1 MLVLLLSKSLKW
13 DRSTTGC
20 LLLLVPLENTS
31 FFGISP
37 RKAGLRSSRR
47 VEFLP
52 YVILLPME
60 QEESPRYRIALEDF
74 RRARRKAALQEIISR
89 LTGHSNALLSFE
101 EARQRLKAS
110 GEESR
115 GLQKIPLKAI
125 IGSVGRYTDFNRN
138 FLPRRDTQSSRWARV
153 KSVLRDLDE
162 MPPIQVY
169 QIGEAYFVLDG
180 NHRVSIARE
189 RGLTHMQAYV
199 TEIHTKVPLT
209 PETDFNDFILKAE
222 YAEFLTKTNIDES
235 CPQADLSITAPG
247 RYKILEKHI
256 DLHRQRMNDKSD
268 EAIPPQE
275 AACHWYREVYL
286 PVIKVI
292 QNRGILRGFPKRTE
306 TDLYVWIAQHQEKL
320 HKSLGWSVDVDVA
333 AADLVDQ
340 RGEGIK
346 RTLTRA
352 VERIRAAITPAI
364 LEPGPQPGKW
374 RQRQLTTHNL
384 ERLFTHILVP
394 LNGEEQSWQA
404 LEQAIRVG
412 RREESRLMGLHVVP
426 NEGGRES
433 DAAKA
438 IADRFEARCLEAG
451 LIGEFALDV
460 GGVASTICERA
471 RWSDLVILHLAHPPE
486 AQIAS
491 RMGSGIRSLIQRC
504 PRPVLAV
511 PHVSQKLERFLV
523 AYDDSPKAKEA
534 LYMAAY
540 FAGRWQASLVVLTII
555 ENGSKP
561 PWAAFRAKRYLDA
574 QNVTAR
580 YIQKEGAVAQ
590 SILKVVEEE
599 KIDMILMGSYS
610 RKPVAEVILGSS
622 LDEVLRATRKPVFI
636 CR

>member
-1 MLVLLLSKSLKW
+1 M
-13 DRSTTGC
+13 D
-20 LLLLVPLENTS
+20 
-31 FFGISP
+31 
-37 RKAGLRSSRR
+37 
-47 VEFLP
+47 
-52 YVILLPME
+52 
-60 QEESPRYRIALEDF
+60 QESPRYRIALDDF

-89 LTGHSNALLSFE
+89 LTGHSDALLSFE

-110 GEESR
+110 GEEAH
-115 GLQKIPLKAI
+115 GLQRIPLKAI

-189 RGLTHMQAYV
+189 RESTHIQAYV

-209 PETDFNDFILKAE
+209 AETDFNEFILKVE
-222 YAEFLTKTNIDES
+222 YTEFLTNTHIDEN

-256 DLHRQRMNDKSD
+256 EFHRQQINAENDTEISF
-268 EAIPPQE
+268 QE
-275 AACHWYREVYL
+275 AACHWYKDVYL
-286 PVIKVI
+286 PVIEVI

-306 TDLYVWIAQHQEKL
+306 TDLYVWIAEHREKL
-320 HKSLGWSVDVDVA
+320 HENLGWSVDVDVA

-346 RTLTRA
+346 RTLMRV
-352 VERIRAAITPAI
+352 VEKVRTALTPAI

-374 RQRQLTTHNL
+374 RQRQRETHGL
-384 ERLFTHILVP
+384 GRLFTHILVP
-394 LNGEEQSWQA
+394 INGEWDSWQA
-404 LEQAIRVG
+404 LEQAILVAKH
-412 RREESRLMGLHVVP
+412 EESHLLGLHIMS
-426 NEGGRES
+426 NEAGRKS
-433 DAAKA
+433 DAAKT
-438 IADRFEARCLEAG
+438 IADRFEVRCREAG

-460 GGVASTICERA
+460 GRVASTISTRA

-486 AQIAS
+486 AQITS
-491 RMGSGIRSLIQRC
+491 RMSSGIRSLIQHC
-504 PRPVLAV
+504 PRPVLTV
-511 PHVSQKLERFLV
+511 PRLSPKLERFLV
-523 AYDDSPKAKEA
+523 AYDGSPKSNEA

-540 FAGRWQASLVVLTII
+540 FAGRWQISLIVLTVL
-555 ENGSKP
+555 ENGRKP
-561 PWAAFRAKRYLDA
+561 NWAARRAKYYLESQNISA
-574 QNVTAR
+574 Q
-580 YIQKEGAVAQ
+580 YIHREGAVAK
-590 SILKVVEEE
+590 SILEVVEEE
-599 KIDMILMGSYS
+599 EIDLILMGSYS

-622 LDEVLRATRKPVFI
+622 LDEVLRATRQPVFI